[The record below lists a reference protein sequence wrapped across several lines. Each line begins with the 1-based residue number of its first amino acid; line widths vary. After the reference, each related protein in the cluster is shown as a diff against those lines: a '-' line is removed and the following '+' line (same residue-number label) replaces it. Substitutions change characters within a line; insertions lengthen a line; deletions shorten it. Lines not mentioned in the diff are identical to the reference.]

1 MEEVETSCFHR
12 DGIVDGSRTAVI
24 QRCRVGCLLPGE
36 VVVGRRSGRPAPLTG
51 QLEEVAIFVAP
62 VVTVSALQY
71 AQPVANE
78 QQHASWRAWMGT
90 LFFQR
95 SLPRGTQSES
105 VYDHL
110 EKRACRFLC
119 R

>member
-1 MEEVETSCFHR
+1 M
-12 DGIVDGSRTAVI
+12 
-24 QRCRVGCLLPGE
+24 
-36 VVVGRRSGRPAPLTG
+36 VGRRSGRPAPLTG

-62 VVTVSALQY
+62 DVTVSALQC
-71 AQPVANE
+71 AQPATDE
-78 QQHASWRAWMGT
+78 QQHASWGHGWAP
-90 LFFQR
+90 FFPQS
-95 SLPRGTQSES
+95 SLPRGTQSGS

>member
-1 MEEVETSCFHR
+1 MARGPLSSSDAASDASCPEKWWS
-12 DGIVDGSRTAVI
+12 GAV
-24 QRCRVGCLLPGE
+24 QAGQH
-36 VVVGRRSGRPAPLTG
+36 TG
-51 QLEEVAIFVAP
+51 QLEEAAIFVAP

-90 LFFQR
+90 FFFQR